1 MWPDKLKSFLLELY
15 PELGRLEVFAQL
27 KESLIPKL
35 HPYVQKFLRFGLPIF
50 TIVFVL
56 LSGLIIGQRIYK
68 LRQPQDFTPPPLGL
82 ITPTQSVVFS
92 SEFTAIRDGIK
103 ITNYQLPDP
112 IPPVVDYKITLED
125 FDDDLR
131 L

>member
-1 MWPDKLKSFLLELY
+1 MWRDKLKSFILELY
-15 PELGRLEVFAQL
+15 PELGKLRVFAQL
-27 KESLIPKL
+27 KETLVPKL
-35 HPYVQKFLRFGLPIF
+35 HPYTKKFLRFGLPVF
-50 TIVFVL
+50 TITCVL

-82 ITPTQSVVFS
+82 TTITPPVVFS
-92 SEFTAIRDGIK
+92 SEFTAIRDGING
-103 ITNYQLPDP
+103 ISYQLPDP
-112 IPPVVDYKITLED
+112 IPPVVDYKITLEE